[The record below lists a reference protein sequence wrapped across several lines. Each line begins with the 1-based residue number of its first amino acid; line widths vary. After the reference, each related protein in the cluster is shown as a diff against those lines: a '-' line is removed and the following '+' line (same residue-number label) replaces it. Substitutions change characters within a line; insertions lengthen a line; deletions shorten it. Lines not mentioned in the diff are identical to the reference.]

1 MKLPNTKKQDR
12 KKATPQQLNEIKE
25 KLQRQNKREFL
36 ITIVIISA
44 LFILL
49 FILFNYVDFKIKK
62 NGIPILIYRS
72 NSINLN

>member
-49 FILFNYVDFKIKK
+49 FILFNYVDF
-62 NGIPILIYRS
+62 
-72 NSINLN
+72 